1 MDVYMRQHGQ
11 NTISSLLG
19 LVFLVWGGGMIPL
32 TQAEET
38 ALATPINVEQQVAL
52 LKTDT
57 NTPLQLEDLE
67 KTLASSSVLT
77 SLPEDHTLTFYDAT
91 FTTLTT
97 CDVLLQANPE
107 VLVAVVLSGKIQA
120 KGETAETGEAM
131 AWPLGSETIEVMKY
145 DAGRFLATSPI
156 GLSPATQA
164 NLEAVAKQQERLQWW
179 GLLERVNFNLK
190 SPSTPGYLQSV
201 RRRYLGNP
209 TVLSLMREH
218 SQVEALT
225 KAVAETFVEALRKG
239 DAETVEALINPQLF
253 FKGNIQPTSQA
264 WSVFRQNF
272 TFMFLSEPWMTKLA
286 DARIEPME
294 DLSTWLIVGPSQ
306 QYHLTLEP
314 FDRMVFVTALEPA
327 NEGMAK

>member
-1 MDVYMRQHGQ
+1 MRQHGQ

-32 TQAEET
+32 TQAEEP
-38 ALATPINVEQQVAL
+38 ALATPINVERQVAL

-57 NTPLQLEDLE
+57 NTPLSLEDLE
-67 KTLASSSVLT
+67 KTLASSSVLG
-77 SLPEDHTLTFYDAT
+77 SLPEGHTLTFYDAT
-91 FTTLTT
+91 FTTVTT
-97 CDVLLQANPE
+97 SDVLLQANPE

-120 KGETAETGEAM
+120 KGETAEAGEAM
-131 AWPLGSETIEVMKY
+131 AWPLGSETVEVMKY

-164 NLEAVAKQQERLQWW
+164 NLEAVAQQQERLQWW

-201 RRRYLGNP
+201 RRHYLGNP
-209 TVLSLMREH
+209 TVLGLLREH

-253 FKGNIQPTSQA
+253 FKGSIQPTSRG
-264 WSVFRQNF
+264 WTVFRQNF
-272 TFMFLSEPWMTKLA
+272 ALMFLLDPWDSKLA
-286 DARIEPME
+286 EARIEPTE
-294 DLSTWLIVGPSQ
+294 DVSTWTIISPTHRYTLS
-306 QYHLTLEP
+306 LEP
-314 FDRMVFVTALEPA
+314 FDRMVFVTALEPVSQ
-327 NEGMAK
+327 ESKP